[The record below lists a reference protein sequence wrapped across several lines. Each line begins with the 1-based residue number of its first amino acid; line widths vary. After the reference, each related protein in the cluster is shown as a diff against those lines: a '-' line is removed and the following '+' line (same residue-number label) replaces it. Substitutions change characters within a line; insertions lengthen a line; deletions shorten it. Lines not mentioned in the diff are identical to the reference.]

1 MSVDQDYHLYFMYNA
16 QANVLEWV
24 SIVDYDRTDYLNHK
38 WESLPLSLHSIP
50 LLCKLDMLPCC
61 WVTVATVSV
70 SLFLKRAIWLRRF
83 LWCFT
88 GRRGDL
94 GYRWV
99 SLQCYSRHKELSA
112 TESYFWWICAGKLST
127 YIIILVT
134 RREAAHALKSK
145 VVTVW
150 INKVKG
156 APYSFSSAPPAESL
170 LAG

>member
-1 MSVDQDYHLYFMYNA
+1 
-16 QANVLEWV
+16 
-24 SIVDYDRTDYLNHK
+24 
-38 WESLPLSLHSIP
+38 
-50 LLCKLDMLPCC
+50 MLPCW
-61 WVTVATVSV
+61 WVTVAIVSV
-70 SLFLKRAIWLRRF
+70 SLFLKRAIGLRHF
-83 LWCFT
+83 LCCFT

-150 INKVKG
+150 INKRELPTVFPQPHPPRACSQAKKNKNIRRRSSLDT
-156 APYSFSSAPPAESL
+156 ARFQLNSFQCEVSVNL
-170 LAG
+170 LQILQELEQGLSRHYLH